1 MVVVDPDDY
10 PEVLAKLQS
19 GDDSDN
25 SFRRRLAWKAFQH
38 ASSYDSA
45 VAEWLWKHQRDSGT
59 LIGFHR
65 SLVVSHEVRLQ
76 ISSTLYWNIL
86 IVSQSEV
93 HIQVSNKALSVSGPL
108 Y

>member
-19 GDDSDN
+19 GDDGDN

-45 VAEWLWKHQRDSGT
+45 VAEWLWKHQRDDGM
-59 LIGFHR
+59 
-65 SLVVSHEVRLQ
+65 
-76 ISSTLYWNIL
+76 L
-86 IVSQSEV
+86 IVS
-93 HIQVSNKALSVSGPL
+93 LSSL
-108 Y
+108 LHDLRLEFYTWSRISFICSRIYSL